1 MTGQVNDISEA
12 LQNMASEMR
21 SMREKIDSQYSEICQ
36 LNRNLDALR
45 VELRK
50 CKDIIEEKD
59 KVISELNEKLSK
71 YETPDKNSGNS
82 STPPT
87 KERMKDEVV
96 RRTATL
102 RKPSGRKPG
111 GQVGHDGSTL
121 RMTSTPDSIEEEAAS
136 FCTSCGH
143 DLSDSERV
151 LDYVTQVVC
160 LPELK
165 PTVKEIRHYATIC
178 KNCGKR
184 IASPTPRGRGKNA
197 VVYDPTVKAI
207 AVFLS
212 VVMFL
217 PYGRIETFFS
227 EVCGLRIS
235 QGSIDNWIK
244 KAKKNAAPAIK
255 AIEEY
260 LKSSKVVGFDESG
273 CYCNKRLDWAWI
285 AQTVYF
291 TLLFRASGRGSK
303 VLEERFGAA
312 LQRMIA
318 VTDRHSAYFVLNFL
332 DHQVCLAHLLREL
345 QFLDE
350 LNPKQEWSRNVAA
363 LFREAIHTRN
373 ENPNAIIEKKPFLD
387 RLDELLKAS
396 LTELQDQFE
405 KLQRGLVKCRD
416 YIFNF
421 LECPE
426 IPPDNNASEHGIRKL
441 KIKLKNS
448 CTFRSELGADAFL
461 ELHSIVETAKKHN
474 KSAFQV
480 ICALC

>member
-1 MTGQVNDISEA
+1 MNKQVKDISES
-12 LQNMASEMR
+12 LQGLANEIR
-21 SMREKIDSQYSEICQ
+21 VLREKIDSQYHEICQ
-36 LNRNLDALR
+36 LNRNADALR
-45 VELRK
+45 IELRNYK
-50 CKDIIEEKD
+50 ESNAEKD
-59 KVISELNEKLSK
+59 KRIAELTERLAK
-71 YETPDKNSGNS
+71 YETPDKNSNNS
-82 STPPT
+82 STPPS
-87 KERMKDEVV
+87 KEKMKDEVV
-96 RRTATL
+96 RRTRTL

-121 RMTSTPDSIEEEAAS
+121 RMTSTPDSIEEDAAS
-136 FCTSCGH
+136 FCTACGH

-151 LDYVTQVVC
+151 LDYVTQVIC

-165 PTVKEIRHYATIC
+165 PMVKEIRHYATIC

-184 IASPTPRGRGKNA
+184 IASPTPRGRGKNS
-197 VVYDPTVKAI
+197 VEYDTTVKAI
-207 AVFLS
+207 AVYLS

-217 PYGRIETFFS
+217 PYGRIASFFS
-227 EVCGLRIS
+227 EICGLHIS
-235 QGSIDNWIK
+235 QGSIDNWIR
-244 KAKKNAAPAIK
+244 KAKANAAPAIK

-260 LKSSKVVGFDESG
+260 LKNSPVVGFDESG

-303 VLEERFGAA
+303 VLEERFGDS

-345 QFLDE
+345 QYLGELDP
-350 LNPKQEWSRNVAA
+350 NQEWSEKVAT

-373 ENPNAIIEKKPFLD
+373 ENPDAIIEKKPFLD
-387 RLDELLKAS
+387 RLDELLKES
-396 LTELQDQFE
+396 LTELHDQFE
-405 KLQRGLVKCRD
+405 KLQKGLVKCRD

-421 LECPE
+421 LECPA
-426 IPPDNNASEHGIRKL
+426 IPPDNNASENGIRKL

-448 CTFRSELGADAFL
+448 CTFRSDLGADAFL

-474 KSAFQV
+474 QSAFQA
-480 ICALC
+480 IYALC